1 MTPCAYFKEGNC
13 IETMEA
19 HLKRGLELLEG
30 LYIERG
36 YGNFLGRLLDVE
48 PTVAE
53 QLLRKTHVLHDVG
66 KCLETFQKRRESF
79 GYHEFYSYLVAKDAL
94 GEFGTAGQIAA
105 VAVLLHHHDW
115 IRDITVKKPWSLR
128 LTRECIQ
135 LVKELSGVSIS
146 PEIPWGKPI
155 EEYGAAEEILRRK
168 LGSVYAI
175 LLPIVMADNYAALCN
190 RGGEGSML
198 GREIV
203 EVLKV
208 RGWDLAGCISSGL
221 R

>member
-79 GYHEFYSYLVAKDAL
+79 GYHEFYSYLLAKDAL

-115 IRDITVKKPWSLR
+115 IRDRTVKKPRSLR
-128 LTRECIQ
+128 LTGECIR
-135 LVKELSGVSIS
+135 LVKELSGVSI
-146 PEIPWGKPI
+146 PREIPWSEPI
-155 EEYGAAEEILRRK
+155 EEYEIAEGILRGNLR
-168 LGSVYAI
+168 GVYAI
-175 LLPIVMADNYAALCN
+175 LLSIAVADNYAALCN

-198 GREIV
+198 GREIT

-208 RGWDLAGCISSGL
+208 RGWDFAGCLSRGL
-221 R
+221 

>member
-79 GYHEFYSYLVAKDAL
+79 GYHEFYSYLLAKDAL

-115 IRDITVKKPWSLR
+115 IRDRTVKKPWSLR
-128 LTRECIQ
+128 LTEECIQ
-135 LVKELSGVSIS
+135 LVKELSGVSV
-146 PEIPWGKPI
+146 PHEIPWGEPI
-155 EEYGAAEEILRRK
+155 VEYEIAEGILRGNLR
-168 LGSVYAI
+168 GVYAI

-190 RGGEGSML
+190 RGGKGSML
-198 GREIV
+198 GREIT

-208 RGWDLAGCISSGL
+208 RGWDFASCLSG
-221 R
+221 RF

>member
-1 MTPCAYFKEGNC
+1 MTPCAYFNEGKC

-36 YGNFLGRLLDVE
+36 YGNFLGRLLDVK
-48 PTVAE
+48 PKAAE
-53 QLLRKTHVLHDVG
+53 ELLRKTHVIHDVG

-79 GYHEFYSYLVAKDAL
+79 GYHEFYSYLVAKEAL

-115 IRDITVKKPWSLR
+115 IRDRTVKKPQSLR
-128 LTRECIQ
+128 LTKECIQ
-135 LVKELSGVSIS
+135 LVKELSGVSI
-146 PEIPWGKPI
+146 PHEITWRQPI
-155 EEYGAAEEILRRK
+155 VEYETAEKILRKK
-168 LGSVYAI
+168 LRGVYAI
-175 LLPIVMADNYAALCN
+175 LLSIAVADNYAALCN

-198 GREIV
+198 GREIT

-208 RGWDLAGCISSGL
+208 RGWDFAGCLSRGL
-221 R
+221 

>member
-1 MTPCAYFKEGNC
+1 MMPCAYFKEGKC

-30 LYIERG
+30 LYIGRG

-48 PTVAE
+48 PKAAE
-53 QLLRKTHVLHDVG
+53 ELLRKTHVLHDVG

-79 GYHEFYSYLVAKDAL
+79 GYHEFYSYLMAKDAL

-115 IRDITVKKPWSLR
+115 IRDKTVKKPQSLR
-128 LTRECIQ
+128 LTEECIR
-135 LVKELSGVSIS
+135 LVKELSGISI
-146 PEIPWGKPI
+146 PREIPWGEPI
-155 EEYGAAEEILRRK
+155 KEYEIAESVLRENLR
-168 LGSVYAI
+168 GVYAI
-175 LLPIVMADNYAALCN
+175 LLPIAVADNYAALCN

-198 GREIV
+198 GREIA
-203 EVLKV
+203 EVMKV
-208 RGWDLAGCISSGL
+208 RGWDLAGCLSRGL
-221 R
+221 